1 VILTGL
7 RGHQRHDNF
16 TAGRHLARQSCKTM
30 AYRTLAFVFLAALA
44 CSEAAASPAPEQID
58 IADGNLVLHAMLYR
72 PDGPGPF
79 PAIVALHNCG
89 GLTQRPN
96 TEAQL
101 YSKWADKLVADGFVV
116 VFPDSF
122 GSRGLGSQC
131 RERHRTVHAWRERVG
146 DANAARLW
154 LQKQS
159 YVRGDHV
166 SLLGWANGAVAA
178 LWAIRLNTAVQDDA
192 GDFRSAVAFY
202 PSCRRLLRSAWSAR
216 VPSLILVGSADDWT
230 PASTCQQMVA
240 GARGR
245 SAHVQIIIYPEA
257 HHEFD
262 RANSPVRVRTGLV
275 NTADPSGR
283 AHGGT
288 DPAARTD
295 AFKRVPQWLAR

>member
-1 VILTGL
+1 MPCASALA
-7 RGHQRHDNF
+7 RDNF
-16 TAGRHLARQSCKTM
+16 PIRGRYTCRSCKIM
-30 AYRTLAFVFLAALA
+30 AFRMCVLTVIAVLASSGAIA
-44 CSEAAASPAPEQID
+44 APEAVD
-58 IADGNLVLHAMLYR
+58 IPDGELTLHATLYR
-72 PDGPGPF
+72 PEGPGPF

-166 SLLGWANGAVAA
+166 SLLGWANGAVTA
-178 LWAIRLNTAVQDDA
+178 LWAIRLNTAVHHDA
-192 GDFRSAVAFY
+192 SDFRSAVAFY
-202 PSCRRLLRSAWSAR
+202 PSCRRLLQSAWSAR

-245 SAHVQIIIYPEA
+245 SAHVQII
-257 HHEFD
+257 
-262 RANSPVRVRTGLV
+262 
-275 NTADPSGR
+275 
-283 AHGGT
+283 
-288 DPAARTD
+288 
-295 AFKRVPQWLAR
+295 

>member
-1 VILTGL
+1 
-7 RGHQRHDNF
+7 
-16 TAGRHLARQSCKTM
+16 M
-30 AYRTLAFVFLAALA
+30 AYRILAFVFVGALA
-44 CSEAAASPAPEQID
+44 CSEAAAAPEQID
-58 IADGNLVLHAMLYR
+58 IPNGDLVLHATLYR
-72 PDGPGPF
+72 PEGPGPF
-79 PAIVALHNCG
+79 RAVVALHDCG

-96 TEAQL
+96 TQAQL

-122 GSRGLGSQC
+122 GSRSLGSQC
-131 RERHRTVHAWRERVG
+131 REHHRTVHASRERVS
-146 DANAARLW
+146 DANATRLW

-166 SLLGWANGAVAA
+166 SLLGWANGAVTA
-178 LWAIRLNTAVQDDA
+178 LWAIRLATAVHHDA
-192 GDFRSAVAFY
+192 EDFRSVVAFY
-202 PSCRRLLRSAWSAR
+202 PNCRRLLQSAWSAR
-216 VPSLILVGSADDWT
+216 APTLILTGSADDWT

-245 SAHVQIIIYPEA
+245 SAHVQLIVYPEA

-262 RANSPVRVRTGLV
+262 RANFPITLRTGLV

-288 DPAARTD
+288 NPAARTD